1 MSYGLYRSLG
11 DASDSS
17 SLQPSGGVP
26 GKRALTDRL
35 RRAPSDV
42 APAAPI
48 QRQAT
53 AVDTSLDDP
62 FALHLASASPAAG
75 GEALP
80 GPVRAKME
88 RSFDADFSAV
98 RVHQDERAASL
109 GAVAYAQ
116 GDHLHF
122 QPGRYDPSSDAGH
135 ALIGHELAHVV
146 QQRAGRVTTQAK
158 GASIN
163 ADPALER
170 EADELG
176 AKAARGEFVGTAPSP
191 AGTTGGGPAPI
202 QRYREERRDDRTWR
216 VSDGDGVMVAAPGA
230 PGGRSKEA
238 YATPALI
245 DDANDKLADAG
256 SFIRLEQG
264 LPRFGKAQVLPRY
277 VGPGFD
283 QGTVYETPS
292 PTHGSHLLMPS
303 DCNNSARLIMGVD
316 HPPTRTEAPPPNPEI
331 PISETGPGQTVGE
344 QTRTFGKKPFGGGDA
359 NLVESAGLTQLT
371 NSMVRYR
378 GEVGARPIA
387 TSDGPGVARFLE
399 LTATLTM
406 LTDRGNAWVVLHTLK
421 HQHPE
426 VYRDFSGWAGLNEQA
441 RPEVGDA
448 LVTYLPDLTGVD
460 KVRTNPRA
468 YDAMVEV
475 LRKALGGDERH
486 DGEGQPEQQEQ
497 RRRERVARARDPV
510 IKGLRDTVV
519 ATAVEEL
526 EQIQESVEKDRRR
539 LEELAEELTLAELAL
554 TKAQE
559 REDKGDGS
567 EEVMARNKVK
577 QVTIN
582 IGLAKQ
588 RIQSADLRSH
598 GPRQVLGVANSLIER
613 LEDPG
618 ADPTALAREAL
629 AMIGIR
635 PETNWTE
642 MQGAIMQ
649 DFKGEALGQDVN
661 NQLAQT
667 VGATSLWNKHWGGV
681 VITEGTDY
689 LTLEND
695 ASTEPHGK
703 MNDQWGFALY
713 GSEQPGQS
721 FHDQMMATGDF
732 GGFASTARFTG
743 PQNKDGKGP
752 RPRALEKDLPLSSH
766 ELIDTALSRA
776 GDDEERLR
784 RMLEVIGPSGRA
796 TLKQRYGAR
805 APLPEPIR
813 RLVLLLIA
821 GMETQVL
828 PTMRTGGCRSEA
840 RDHDDDSPPPPGE
853 VF

>member
-1 MSYGLYRSLG
+1 MFHERSG
-11 DASDSS
+11 AANDASDSS
-17 SLQPSGGVP
+17 SLQRSGTP
-26 GKRALTDRL
+26 GKRARTDLL
-35 RRAPSDV
+35 RRATAPDV
-42 APAAPI
+42 APAAPV
-48 QRQAT
+48 QRRAT
-53 AVDTSLDDP
+53 AVEAGGDDP
-62 FALHLASASPAAG
+62 FALHLASTSPPAG
-75 GEALP
+75 GDALP
-80 GPVRAKME
+80 GPVQTKME
-88 RSFDADFSAV
+88 RSFGADFSSV

-122 QPGRYDPSSDAGH
+122 QPGRYDPSSETGQ

-146 QQRAGRVTTQAK
+146 QQRAGRVTPQAK
-158 GASIN
+158 GAPIN

-176 AKAARGEFVGTAPSP
+176 ARAARGELVGVAPSP
-191 AGTTGGGPAPI
+191 AGTTGGGPSPI

-216 VSDGDGVMVAAPGA
+216 VSDGDGVMVAAPGG

-245 DDANDKLADAG
+245 DDANEQLADAG

-283 QGTVYETPS
+283 QGAVYETPS
-292 PTHGSHLLMPS
+292 PTHGSHMLMPS

-316 HPPTRTEAPPPNPEI
+316 HPPTRTEAPPPHPEI
-331 PISETGPGQTVGE
+331 PLSETGPGQTVGE

-359 NLVESAGLTQLT
+359 NQVESAGLTQLT

-378 GEVGARPIA
+378 GEVEARPIA
-387 TSDGPGVARFLE
+387 ISDGPGVAKFLD
-399 LTATLTM
+399 LTKTLTM

-421 HQHPE
+421 HEHPE

-468 YDAMVEV
+468 FDAMVEV
-475 LRKALGGDERH
+475 LRKALGGDVQV
-486 DGEGQPEQQEQ
+486 DGEGRPEEQEQ
-497 RRRERVARARDPV
+497 RRRERVAKIRRPV
-510 IKGLRDTVV
+510 IQGLRDTVV
-519 ATAVEEL
+519 AYATSEL
-526 EQIQESVEKDRRR
+526 TEIQESTEKDRKR
-539 LEELAEELTLAELAL
+539 LETLDKDLKLAKQALAQ
-554 TKAQE
+554 AQE

-567 EEVMARNKVK
+567 EEVMARNKVRQLTTTIGLVEQRVQSAELRSVSPK
-577 QVTIN
+577 QV
-582 IGLAKQ
+582 L
-588 RIQSADLRSH
+588 H
-598 GPRQVLGVANSLIER
+598 VASSLIER
-613 LEDPG
+613 LADPRL
-618 ADPTALAREAL
+618 DPTALAREAL

-752 RPRALEKDLPLSSH
+752 RPRELEKDLPLSNH
-766 ELIDTALSRA
+766 ELIDTALCRA
-776 GDDEERLR
+776 GDDEAQLGRV
-784 RMLEVIGPSGRA
+784 LEVIGPTGRA
-796 TLKQRYGAR
+796 TLKRRYGAR

-821 GMETQVL
+821 GMDKQVL